1 MLKHVALI
9 LLLTSAPLGAQISPI
24 VRSCTQGD
32 FASRG
37 WGHTQNVVFGC
48 TVTPYLTGTTT
59 LATYSVYPGGPAVTG
74 AFTVNTQGSIT
85 PQVFVFWA
93 ATGVGLDIVLS
104 GGTPPNT
111 YAQPV
116 TLTDVV
122 PGDSGG
128 AGGGIFSLPYA
139 LIAEGESVPSGS
151 TLPTT
156 GDLFNLGTIL
166 SPGAVPPL
174 PPFDA
179 GPNGNMDV
187 LSRLARTRRF
197 RDAINVNNL
206 AVGGTTCAAMEANYA
221 TNDVAKYGPNVRGGP
236 NRWATTIY
244 DFIWTGKNDSNDG
257 TPLSSFEACMTSH
270 LREVSAAGFTPVL
283 MTMYLGW
290 NSQTVAATALLESY
304 NEFER
309 SLAGTIVNGKRIKVI
324 DIDQQF
330 PPELNDSNFE
340 QSVSLNRNVFTADS
354 YQVTESGSSPT
365 STSTIVFTLDSESP
379 GLIPYLVKYP
389 ALMIGGYNRSTA
401 LNYQHGTF
409 VSASGSTVTATLANS
424 LPSTCLVAEK
434 GYFWSSAVAGS
445 LHMGP
450 VGYDRVAQYVS
461 AVFDFD
467 DN

>member
-1 MLKHVALI
+1 MPKQFALI
-9 LLLTSAPLGAQISPI
+9 LLLSSASLVAQISP
-24 VRSCTQGD
+24 VVGYCNQGGSAD
-32 FASRG
+32 P
-37 WGHTQNVVFGC
+37 GHHRKAIIGC

-59 LATYSVYPGGPAVTG
+59 LATYSVNPGGPEVTG
-74 AFTVNTQGSIT
+74 AFTVNTVGSIT
-85 PQVFVFWA
+85 PDVFVFWA
-93 ATGVGLDIVLS
+93 AAGVGLDIELS
-104 GGTPPNT
+104 GGTPPNS

-116 TLTDVV
+116 TLRDVV

-128 AGGGIFSLPYA
+128 EGGGSFAGPYA

-156 GDLFNLGTIL
+156 GDLFNLGTVL

-197 RDAINVNNL
+197 RDAISVNNL
-206 AVGGTTCAAMEANYA
+206 AVGGTVCAAMNANYA
-221 TNDVAKYGPNVRGGP
+221 ANDVAQYGPHVRGGP
-236 NRWATTIY
+236 NRWATTVY

-257 TPLSSFEACMTSH
+257 TPLSTFETCMTDH
-270 LREVSAAGFTPVL
+270 LQEISAAGFTPVL

-290 NSQTVAATALLESY
+290 NSQTEAATALLESY

-309 SLAGTIVNGKRIKVI
+309 SLAGQTIHGKTIKVI
-324 DIDQQF
+324 DIEQQF
-330 PPELNDSNFE
+330 PPEPNDSNFE
-340 QSVSLNRNVFTADS
+340 QSVSLNRNVFTAAS
-354 YQVTESGSSPT
+354 YQITESGTSPNP
-365 STSTIVFTLDSESP
+365 TSTIVFTLDADSP
-379 GLIPYLVKYP
+379 GLIPYLAKYP
-389 ALMIGGYNRSTA
+389 ALMIGGYDRSTA

-409 VSASGSTVTATLANS
+409 VSASGSTITATLTNP
-424 LPSTCLVAEK
+424 LPSTRLVGEK
-434 GYFWSSAVAGS
+434 GYFWSSAVAES

-450 VGYDRVAQYVS
+450 VGYDRVAQYVG